1 MEIAFRKVVPLPLAH
16 LAFSEESI
24 WQSDFIIKSTEKT
37 LLNASSGKG
46 KTTFTHLL
54 AGLRKDFSGEVL
66 INGTSLL
73 SYSLNDWTDLR
84 KDKIS
89 YVFQDLRLFGDLTVE
104 ENLKL
109 KNDLTEHLKE
119 EDIRDMLAQLGLEEK
134 WKTKVDLLS
143 MGQQQRIA
151 ILRALCQPFEILI
164 MDEPFSHL
172 DEENAKLCL
181 NLIIEH
187 SERQKAGFLITSLG
201 SHHDIDYQNYLN
213 L

>member
-1 MEIAFRKVVPLPLAH
+1 MEIAFRKVIPAPLAH
-16 LAFSEESI
+16 LSFSAESI
-24 WQSDFIIKSTEKT
+24 WQSDFVIKSNEKT

-73 SYSLNDWTDLR
+73 TYSLEDWTNLR

-109 KNDLTEHLKE
+109 KNDLTNHLKE
-119 EDIRDMLAQLGLEEK
+119 DEILSILELLGLADK
-134 WKTKVDLLS
+134 WKAKLELLS
-143 MGQQQRIA
+143 MGQKQRIA

-172 DEENAKLCL
+172 DEENAQICL
-181 NLIIEH
+181 DIIIKHCEQ
-187 SERQKAGFLITSLG
+187 QKAGLLITSLG
-201 SHHDIDYQNYLN
+201 SHYGIDYQNYLN

>member
-1 MEIAFRKVVPLPLAH
+1 M
-16 LAFSEESI
+16 
-24 WQSDFIIKSTEKT
+24 
-37 LLNASSGKG
+37 LNASSGKG

-73 SYSLNDWTDLR
+73 SYSLEDWANLR

-109 KNDLTEHLKE
+109 KNNLTNHLS
-119 EDIRDMLAQLGLEEK
+119 EDEILTMLEMLGLTEK
-134 WKTKVDLLS
+134 WKTKVELLS
-143 MGQQQRIA
+143 MGQKQRIA

-172 DEENAKLCL
+172 DDANAKICL
-181 NLIIEH
+181 DLIIEH
-187 SERQKAGFLITSLG
+187 CERQKAGFLITSLG
-201 SHHDIDYQNYLN
+201 SHHGIDYQNYLN